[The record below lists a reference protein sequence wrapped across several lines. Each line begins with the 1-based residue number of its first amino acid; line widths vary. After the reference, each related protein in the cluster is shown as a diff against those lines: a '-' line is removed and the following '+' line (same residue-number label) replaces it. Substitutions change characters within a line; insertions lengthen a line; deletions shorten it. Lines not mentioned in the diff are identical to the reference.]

1 MSNYLAVPMMIDR
14 HTAGLRGT
22 HLKIAHTEY
31 DLIAMDAASFLT
43 TLFRADKNCGNDQ
56 ELSKKIVI
64 LDENAMQTIMAG
76 FPNLKIASW
85 ELASV
90 FRRWECQ
97 VMCVRC
103 RPPSPV

>member
-1 MSNYLAVPMMIDR
+1 MAEDDGRSTHPDNIKGFLRYRWMSNYLAVPMMIDR

-56 ELSKKIVI
+56 ELSKSLSQSK
-64 LDENAMQTIMAG
+64 E
-76 FPNLKIASW
+76 
-85 ELASV
+85 
-90 FRRWECQ
+90 
-97 VMCVRC
+97 
-103 RPPSPV
+103 

>member
-64 LDENAMQTIMAG
+64 LDVSISADCSEAR
-76 FPNLKIASW
+76 
-85 ELASV
+85 ELPII
-90 FRRWECQ
+90 WT
-97 VMCVRC
+97 
-103 RPPSPV
+103 